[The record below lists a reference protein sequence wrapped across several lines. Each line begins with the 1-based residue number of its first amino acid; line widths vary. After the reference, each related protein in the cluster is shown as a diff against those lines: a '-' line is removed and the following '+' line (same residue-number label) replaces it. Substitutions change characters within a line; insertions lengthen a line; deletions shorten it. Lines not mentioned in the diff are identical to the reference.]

1 MIDSTKAVING
12 AIGVG
17 AWWVNLPMVLQ
28 MAVSMATLIY
38 LIIKIIKELKEK
50 NNGY

>member
-1 MIDSTKAVING
+1 MIDSTKAVVNG

-17 AWWVNLPMVLQ
+17 VWWVNLPMALQ
-28 MAVSMATLIY
+28 MAVSMATLVY